1 MDALTSLQQ
10 EEDNELAVFI
20 RMDYLP
26 IGFDENTKGGVPI
39 QGKESFTKLYNAY
52 KRVRNLTGRVQD
64 KWPYVLINMIKIHLA
79 DLILIMKVLRP

>member
-1 MDALTSLQQ
+1 MHTLMSLQQ

-64 KWPYVLINMIKIHLA
+64 KWPYVLMKMMKIHMA
-79 DLILIMKVLRP
+79 DRISIIKVL